1 MKLKHI
7 VSILLIS
14 LSKCM
19 TLVGTQK
26 TILINSKIGYF
37 YLLRLSFSTDDV
49 YLYLED
55 DGYNLNYNSLQL
67 CFTNKNPLDDM
78 ACNYTIITPFYSLK
92 TNSKNEYFYFFSRK
106 NKYEQY
112 MVFKYTSS
120 GEGGKLNVQALDED
134 INKLIPIKYEKIN
147 SLGSFSSGFFYL
159 EGKSYLST
167 CSVYLN
173 FQDKGYKLNYNL
185 LQVCFTNSVDYKNCS
200 YLIKTPSKSSS
211 TKTEGEYLYNFDYKS
226 SYGSYII
233 VRYSGSGKGYLYVE
247 TSDSNN
253 FSGLSPLIIATI
265 VFCSITFIIIL
276 IKIIM
281 CCCCSEKEKAK
292 LEAAE
297 ALKHKSN
304 DDPPNSDN
312 NPLVP
317 PEN

>member
-1 MKLKHI
+1 
-7 VSILLIS
+7 
-14 LSKCM
+14 
-19 TLVGTQK
+19 
-26 TILINSKIGYF
+26 
-37 YLLRLSFSTDDV
+37 
-49 YLYLED
+49 
-55 DGYNLNYNSLQL
+55 
-67 CFTNKNPLDDM
+67 M

-120 GEGGKLNVQALDED
+120 REGGKLNVQALDED

-185 LQVCFTNSVDYKNCS
+185 LQVCFTNSVYYNNCS
-200 YLIKTPSKSSS
+200 Y
-211 TKTEGEYLYNFDYKS
+211 
-226 SYGSYII
+226 
-233 VRYSGSGKGYLYVE
+233 
-247 TSDSNN
+247 
-253 FSGLSPLIIATI
+253 
-265 VFCSITFIIIL
+265 L